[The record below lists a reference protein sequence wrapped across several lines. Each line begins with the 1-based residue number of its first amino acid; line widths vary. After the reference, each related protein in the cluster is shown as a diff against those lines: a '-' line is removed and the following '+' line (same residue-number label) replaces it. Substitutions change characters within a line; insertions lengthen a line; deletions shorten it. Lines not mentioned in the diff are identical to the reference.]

1 MKDPHK
7 GHIRSPHPLWGEQRI
22 CLDAWAKCFGSWLS
36 WNSHHSR
43 AGAHHNPSD
52 WPAGNPPNLENTGDS
67 DGQLWSVTFTFLW
80 PKDMKLQTHN
90 LPLHC
95 ANKMHPPGKPPGK
108 PQSCNVLAFQGP
120 RHHMKCEFSP
130 HNPPSQVLS
139 LPSERRKGGFRE
151 DKLQVMK
158 PRFKP
163 TQLNTTWSHEKR
175 N

>member
-1 MKDPHK
+1 MMLGQNASVHGYHGTAIIVELVPTTILLI
-7 GHIRSPHPLWGEQRI
+7 GQQVI
-22 CLDAWAKCFGSWLS
+22 
-36 WNSHHSR
+36 
-43 AGAHHNPSD
+43 
-52 WPAGNPPNLENTGDS
+52 PPNLENTGDS

-80 PKDMKLQTHN
+80 PKDMKLQTHY

>member
-1 MKDPHK
+1 MLGQNASVHGYHGTAIIVELVPTTILLI
-7 GHIRSPHPLWGEQRI
+7 GQQVI
-22 CLDAWAKCFGSWLS
+22 
-36 WNSHHSR
+36 
-43 AGAHHNPSD
+43 
-52 WPAGNPPNLENTGDS
+52 PPNLENTGDS

>member
-1 MKDPHK
+1 MMLGQNASVHGYHGTAIIVELVPTTILLI
-7 GHIRSPHPLWGEQRI
+7 GQQVI
-22 CLDAWAKCFGSWLS
+22 
-36 WNSHHSR
+36 
-43 AGAHHNPSD
+43 
-52 WPAGNPPNLENTGDS
+52 PPNLENTGDS

-80 PKDMKLQTHN
+80 PKDMKLQTHY

-130 HNPPSQVLS
+130 QNPPSQVLS

>member
-1 MKDPHK
+1 MLGQNASVHGYHGTAIIVELVPTTILLI
-7 GHIRSPHPLWGEQRI
+7 GQQVI
-22 CLDAWAKCFGSWLS
+22 
-36 WNSHHSR
+36 
-43 AGAHHNPSD
+43 
-52 WPAGNPPNLENTGDS
+52 PPNLENTGDS

-80 PKDMKLQTHN
+80 PKDMKLQTHY

>member
-1 MKDPHK
+1 MLGQNASVHGYHGTAIIVELVPTTILLI
-7 GHIRSPHPLWGEQRI
+7 GQQVI
-22 CLDAWAKCFGSWLS
+22 
-36 WNSHHSR
+36 
-43 AGAHHNPSD
+43 
-52 WPAGNPPNLENTGDS
+52 PPNLENTGDS

-80 PKDMKLQTHN
+80 PKDMKLQTHY

-130 HNPPSQVLS
+130 QNPPSQVLS